1 MVATQIFWIFTP
13 KFGEDEPI
21 LTNIFQ
27 IGWSHHL
34 GGEFLFFFWV
44 EGMCQKDKD
53 HTVSIQL
60 VGIFATF
67 SRFCFG
73 VRMKCLFS
81 VCFDYPVVNMAQS
94 PKGGKIQGW
103 YKLHGNCANY
113 FYPGVFLGGC
123 FVHMFY
129 FHPDPWGNDPIWRAY
144 FQMAWFNWFN
154 HQLE

>member
-1 MVATQIFWIFTP
+1 MVATPIFWIFTP
-13 KFGEDEPI
+13 KLGEDFHFDEYFSDRLKPPPR
-21 LTNIFQ
+21 
-27 IGWSHHL
+27 
-34 GGEFLFFFWV
+34 GEFLFFLGGGNV
-44 EGMCQKDKD
+44 SEGQGSHSFYEKLLG
-53 HTVSIQL
+53 S
-60 VGIFATF
+60 FATF

-81 VCFDYPVVNMAQS
+81 VCFDYPVVNMAES

-113 FYPGVFLGGC
+113 FYSSVFLGGC